1 MSSRQLRGTD
11 SRAPDQSWSDCTR
24 CSSPRDIY
32 LFGTIPS
39 ESSRFGFTWDHP
51 WIPLHPLQAVPQQ
64 PPDTRH
70 FPFTS
75 YYWSLLPTTLL
86 VVRAHVSCW
95 RFSHRAFTLLLPAYY
110 FDACR
115 WYLFVRT
122 NITLTR
128 RRTKQGTA
136 LQIAYLILFWL
147 EMHFPSR
154 NDWLAGLWPSCPCP
168 CHMHCAGHVNWFVTI
183 LAHWLRRPIS
193 TSFRSFHNMIIYWT
207 LTMTKKTTTQMFWHH
222 MPTKRTYIS
231 RVCSVHLPPEAR
243 NF

>member
-1 MSSRQLRGTD
+1 MHTRSNIQHREVHLCKLPTLFRYVQPGAMQLSKLLTLF
-11 SRAPDQSWSDCTR
+11 
-24 CSSPRDIY
+24 CSSTE
-32 LFGTIPS
+32 G
-39 ESSRFGFTWDHP
+39 G
-51 WIPLHPLQAVPQQ
+51 V
-64 PPDTRH
+64 
-70 FPFTS
+70 
-75 YYWSLLPTTLL
+75 
-86 VVRAHVSCW
+86 
-95 RFSHRAFTLLLPAYY
+95 
-110 FDACR
+110 
-115 WYLFVRT
+115 
-122 NITLTR
+122 
-128 RRTKQGTA
+128 A
-136 LQIAYLILFWL
+136 LQIAYLVLFWL

-154 NDWLAGLWPSCPCP
+154 NDWLAGLWSSSP